1 MSGQPGNLGWIEK
14 NPFFVSG
21 RPLLR
26 NNIVG
31 LQTEELE

>member
-1 MSGQPGNLGWIEK
+1 MSGQPGNLGWIQK

-26 NNIVG
+26 NKIVG
-31 LQTEELE
+31 LHIAEPE